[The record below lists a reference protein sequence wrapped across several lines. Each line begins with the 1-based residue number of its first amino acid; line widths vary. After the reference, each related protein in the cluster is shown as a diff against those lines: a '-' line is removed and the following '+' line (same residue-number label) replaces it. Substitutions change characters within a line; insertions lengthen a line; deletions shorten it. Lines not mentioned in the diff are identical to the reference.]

1 MLVVL
6 MRGVAAIRYEMENEA
21 TFDFI
26 EGAYSSP
33 SGDGKYPLHFVKHD
47 KAHRIILILALA
59 GNLTGVRLD
68 EVVASSEQSF
78 YAYYDPRNAE
88 SLQGVQDEMLEY
100 LSQERFDAVIAFSEG
115 AALASSLMIRHA
127 AENLTAM
134 PLFPCAIFL
143 SGIPPLRVA
152 DTGLRRCQRDLD
164 GVLIYEPTLHV
175 IGDAD
180 SWKPSNEILLA
191 LCESK
196 SAIRIRHSGGHE
208 VPRSPKALTDQIVQG
223 IRESIAKARLRQ

>member
-1 MLVVL
+1 MSERKVRILCL
-6 MRGVAAIRYEMENEA
+6 HGGGSSNEIMKMQIAAIRYEMENEA

-26 EGAYSSP
+26 EGAYPSP
-33 SGDGKYPLHFVKHD
+33 SGD
-47 KAHRIILILALA
+47 ALA

-100 LSQERFDAVIAFSEG
+100 LSEEQFDAVIAFSEG

-152 DTGLRRCQRDLD
+152 DAGLRRCQRDLD

-180 SWKPSNEILLA
+180 PWKPSNEILLG

-196 SAIRIRHSGGHE
+196 SAICIRHSGGHE

-223 IRESIAKARLRQ
+223 IRDSVAKSRLRQ